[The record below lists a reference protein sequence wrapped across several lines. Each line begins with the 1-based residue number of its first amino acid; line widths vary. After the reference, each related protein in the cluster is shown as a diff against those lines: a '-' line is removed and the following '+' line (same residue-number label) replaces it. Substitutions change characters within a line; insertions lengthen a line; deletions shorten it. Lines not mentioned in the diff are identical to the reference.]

1 MKKIAV
7 LSFAFCETFCD
18 QNSSS
23 RINNSDK
30 TFEKAKEVLPTLK
43 HDVFVDILPPHVSV
57 RDFKI
62 KTDATKIDF
71 TLKNR
76 DSIFHID
83 NVFTLNSLVDDVKQE
98 VNGSNFDFIIRPEE
112 YDIFIIG
119 IDLNGVFIN
128 TIKQLEALG
137 FKVFVLSNLAKL
149 FNKATS
155 TFIQQS
161 GVKFCSYKTAE
172 NIVSNK
178 NNNKR
183 VQNVRRKTVSK

>member
-1 MKKIAV
+1 M
-7 LSFAFCETFCD
+7 
-18 QNSSS
+18 
-23 RINNSDK
+23 
-30 TFEKAKEVLPTLK
+30 PTLK

-155 TFIQQS
+155 IFIQQS

-172 NIVSNK
+172 DIVSNK

-183 VQNVRRKTVSK
+183 VQNARRKTVSK

>member
-1 MKKIAV
+1 M

-62 KTDATKIDF
+62 KT
-71 TLKNR
+71 
-76 DSIFHID
+76 
-83 NVFTLNSLVDDVKQE
+83 
-98 VNGSNFDFIIRPEE
+98 EE

-128 TIKQLEALG
+128 TIKELEALG

-149 FNKATS
+149 FNKTTS

-178 NNNKR
+178 INNRR
-183 VQNVRRKTVSK
+183 VQNARRKTVSK